1 MGNSVKYNAGATE
14 PFSLKKGNFYI
25 GTGDVQ
31 KGPSNFWNTIT
42 PPAGGYTVYLNKPSN
57 GPSIYSLANDAQLIS
72 VTNQIAGTSYTTAAQ
87 CLTYYAGQS
96 DKMVFN
102 RDYEEIITDG
112 LVFSV
117 DPGFLP
123 SYPRS
128 GTSAYEL
135 ITNNIS
141 VTLVNGVSYS
151 SDNGGTFLYDGTNDY
166 IIIGTNNV
174 QPSNALTLEVWF
186 KSLGSDGGIQGL
198 LYLNYGTGLRL
209 DPNGSIH
216 TRINS
221 TGSLQQFNTS
231 TTYFNGQWNLATL
244 TLSTAGLALLY
255 VNSVF
260 VQQYV
265 ISYDGNSP
273 WNTGVGGLGTD
284 INDSSIRGMNGYIG
298 PSRVYNKVLSQ
309 TEVIRNY
316 DAQKTRFGL
325 M

>member
-1 MGNSVKYNAGATE
+1 MGNSIKYNAGATE

-31 KGPSNFWNTIT
+31 KGPSNFWNTVT
-42 PPAGGYTVYLNKPSN
+42 PPTGGYTIYLNKPSN
-57 GPSIYSLANDAQLIS
+57 GPSIYAANNNTELIFI
-72 VTNQIAGTSYTTAAQ
+72 TNQIAGTNYTTANQ
-87 CLTYYAGQS
+87 CLTYYAGQT
-96 DKMVFN
+96 DKVVFN

-112 LVFSV
+112 LKFLV

-128 GTSAYEL
+128 GTSAYDL
-135 ITNNIS
+135 ITNNVSI
-141 VTLVNGVSYS
+141 TLANGVSYS
-151 SDNGGTFLYDGTNDY
+151 TNDGGTFLYDGANDY
-166 IIIGTNNV
+166 IITGTNNL
-174 QPSNALTLEVWF
+174 QPSNELTLEVWF
-186 KSLGSDGGIQGL
+186 ESLGNDGGIQGL
-198 LYLNYGTGLRL
+198 LYLNYGLGLRL

-216 TRINS
+216 TRVNS

-231 TTYFNGQWNLATL
+231 TTYFNGQWNLVSL
-244 TLSTAGLALLY
+244 TVSTSGFAKLY

-260 VQQYV
+260 VQQYS

-273 WNTGVGGLGTD
+273 WNTGVGGIGTD
-284 INDSSIRGMNGYIG
+284 INDSAARGMNGYIG
-298 PSRVYNKVLSQ
+298 PCRVYNRVLSQ
-309 TEVIRNY
+309 TEIIRNY